1 MIVTIGGNIGCGKST
16 LLKNLP
22 PKYKVVP
29 EPVERWG
36 SWLDL
41 FYSDMKRHGLGFQMK
56 VLYEF
61 LNPEDGTVTER
72 CPLDAL
78 YVFGKTL
85 VNSETIT
92 HMEYNLFSDF
102 VNKIGWSPSIYVYL
116 RADPQVCYDRIR
128 KRARNAENGVTLE
141 YIIQIH
147 NRYEKF
153 IETLN
158 DLGVTVYTVNANY
171 EPEKVTAA
179 VTTLLYTVM

>member
-16 LLKNLP
+16 LLKNLH

-29 EPVERWG
+29 EPVEKWG

-41 FYSDMKRHGLGFQMK
+41 FYSDMKRYGLGFQMK

-61 LNPEDGTVTER
+61 LNPEDGTLTER

-78 YVFGKTL
+78 YVFGKSL
-85 VNSETIT
+85 VQSEIIT

-102 VNKIGWSPSIYVYL
+102 VNTIGWAPNVYIYL
-116 RADPQVCYDRIR
+116 RADPQLCFDRI
-128 KRARNAENGVTLE
+128 KRRSRNAENGVSLE

-147 NRYEKF
+147 NQYDKF
-153 IETLN
+153 MDILR
-158 DLGVTVYTVNANY
+158 DIGVHVYTVNADYNQ
-171 EPEKVTAA
+171 EHVTEA
-179 VTTLLYTVM
+179 VETLLHTL

>member
-16 LLKNLP
+16 LLNRLN
-22 PKYKVVP
+22 PKYTVVP
-29 EPVERWG
+29 EPVNKWG

-41 FYSDMKRHGLGFQMK
+41 FYSDMKRYGLGFQMK

-61 LNPEDGTVTER
+61 LCPEDNTITER

-78 YVFGKTL
+78 YVFGKAL
-85 VNSETIT
+85 VQSDILT
-92 HMEYNLFSDF
+92 HMEYNLFSDY
-102 VNKIGWSPSIYVYL
+102 VHKIGWTPNVYVYL
-116 RADPQVCYDRIR
+116 RADPQVCFERIQ
-128 KRARNAENGVTLE
+128 KRSRNAENGVTLD

-158 DLGVTVYTVNANY
+158 DIGVSVYTVNANY
-171 EPEKVTAA
+171 DPDKVIEA
-179 VTTLLYTVM
+179 VNTLLFSIM